1 MTLPTSFHSTAPG
14 LAHSAATGARPD
26 TPVFS
31 ATKGNHSLR
40 SPKTWACPVGRG
52 TVAMRWVLAL
62 LVAVAG
68 WFGVGMLPAAAHAE
82 LLDTVPVR
90 GEVLTSAPE
99 QVELRFNENVTTVR
113 GAFQLFAPDSAAL
126 ALDATA
132 SDGVV
137 TVELPAQ
144 LADGTHS
151 VAYRVVSADGHPV
164 GGVLTF
170 HIGEA
175 TSTSITPEPVARNAT
190 EALFNGL
197 TIALYIGL
205 LFLAGIVFFHSFV
218 LPADAPTMVHRSL
231 RRICLA
237 MLLLA
242 GVAATTLV
250 PVAALRV
257 LGKSPVAILQPG
269 TWFDGV
275 TWAPVQVAAV
285 VLLAGVPAH
294 LLSRR
299 GAKRWAA
306 AVAAVA
312 VVAPVLTGH
321 TRTMEP
327 TGLMILADAGHLLA
341 AAFWAGGL
349 VGMLL
354 LIPTLGAGTELG
366 ADCCAPPNAPGTEG
380 ALVPLDRAAALAD
393 VVVRFSRW
401 ALVSVVVLAVSGITM
416 GVLVTGSVE
425 KLITTAYGRMLLV
438 KLGIVVAVV
447 ALAAWNRFALVPQ
460 LRTRLGEVSRWQWLN
475 RVLRY
480 EAALLV
486 AVMAVTGF
494 LANSSPNHDHSQHG
508 PAMVRAESQGLV
520 VVGVVEPGTVGPNA
534 FRLQITHDG
543 APLVDA
549 EVTISARHPEQGIGP
564 IETHAVLGAA
574 GFHHAEL
581 SLPAAGAWQVQV
593 SARVSRFEQPI
604 AFFDLEVR

>member
-1 MTLPTSFHSTAPG
+1 MIPSTSSSTARFAGLHPG
-14 LAHSAATGARPD
+14 APG
-26 TPVFS
+26 
-31 ATKGNHSLR
+31 
-40 SPKTWACPVGRG
+40 VGRG
-52 TVAMRWVLAL
+52 TVTLRWVLAL

-68 WFGVGMLPAAAHAE
+68 WFGVGLLPAAAHAE

-90 GEVLTSAPE
+90 GEVVASAPE
-99 QVELRFNENVTTVR
+99 QVELRFNEHVSTVR
-113 GAFQLFAPDSAAL
+113 GAFQLFAPDADPVT
-126 ALDATA
+126 LDASA

-137 TVELPAQ
+137 TVDLPAQ

-170 HIGEA
+170 HVGGA
-175 TSTSITPEPVARNAT
+175 TSTSITAEPVASNAT

-197 TIALYIGL
+197 TIALYVGL

-237 MLLLA
+237 MLVLA
-242 GVAATTLV
+242 GVAATVLV

-257 LGKSPVAILQPG
+257 LGTSPAAVLSPG

-285 VLLAGVPAH
+285 VLLAGIPAY

-306 AVAAVA
+306 LLATFA
-312 VVAPVLTGH
+312 VVAPALTGH
-321 TRTMEP
+321 TRTTEP
-327 TGLMILADAGHLLA
+327 TWVMVLADAGHLLA

-349 VGMLL
+349 VGLLL

-380 ALVPLDRAAALAD
+380 VRVPLERAAALAD

-401 ALVSVVVLAVSGITM
+401 ALVSVAVLAASGITM

-425 KLITTAYGRMLLV
+425 KLVTTTYGRMLLV

-447 ALAAWNRFALVPQ
+447 VLAAWNRFALVPQ
-460 LRTRLGEVSRWQWLN
+460 LRTRMGEVSRWQWLN

-508 PAMVRAESQGLV
+508 PAVVRAESQGLA
-520 VVGVVEPGTVGPNA
+520 VVGAVEPGTVGPNA
-534 FRLQITHDG
+534 FRLRITHDG
-543 APLVDA
+543 APLGDA
-549 EVTISARHPEQGIGP
+549 DVTISARHPEQGIGP
-564 IETHAVLGAA
+564 IETDAVLGDD
-574 GFHHAEL
+574 GFHHAKL

-604 AFFDLEVR
+604 VLLDLEVR